1 MMNRIWIGKSGSAF
15 RNVLVIF
22 VLACSVAIGL
32 SSFNSPVTRDP
43 EVLLKGL
50 KAKFNSVKDYSADVV
65 IKVKVDF
72 LKVPVTK
79 AKIYYKAPNKI
90 KVDAQGFAMLPRNG
104 LDFANTS
111 MLNNP
116 YTALYVKDEVVKGV
130 NCAVVKVI
138 PNDGGEVV
146 ISTMWIDPVKS
157 ELKKFTTTTK
167 ANGTFDVVLTYDP
180 KQPKLVMPTQLLISF
195 DVDKI
200 QLPKGVSGDLTGE
213 SAHVEKTDKSK
224 STRGQIVIDYANYK
238 INQGLKDA
246 IFVEKK
252 K

>member
-1 MMNRIWIGKSGSAF
+1 MMKRIFAEVRVSAL
-15 RNVLVIF
+15 RNVAVILIIC
-22 VLACSVAIGL
+22 VGL
-32 SSFNSPVTRDP
+32 GMAMTSFTAPLTRDP

-50 KAKFNSVKDYSADVV
+50 KVKFNSVKDYSV
-65 IKVKVDF
+65 
-72 LKVPVTK
+72 
-79 AKIYYKAPNKI
+79 
-90 KVDAQGFAMLPRNG
+90 
-104 LDFANTS
+104 ANTS

-116 YTALYVKDEVVKGV
+116 YTAIYVKDELVKGV

-146 ISTMWIDPVKS
+146 ISTMWIDPANS

-167 ANGTFDVVLTYDP
+167 ANGTFDVQLTYDP
-180 KQPKLVMPTQLLISF
+180 KRPKLVMPTQLLISF

-213 SAHVEKTDKSK
+213 SAHVDKVDKSK

>member
-1 MMNRIWIGKSGSAF
+1 MQKFSITNRLNAF
-15 RNVLVIF
+15 RTVLVL
-22 VLACSVAIGL
+22 VLFSLCISIGF
-32 SSFNSPVTRDP
+32 SSFYTPVNRDP
-43 EVLLKGL
+43 ELLLKGL

-111 MLNNP
+111 MLNGP
-116 YTALYVKDEVVKGV
+116 YTAIYVKDEMVKGV
-130 NCAVVKVI
+130 NCAIVKVI

-146 ISTMWIDPVKS
+146 ISTMWIDPTKN

-167 ANGTFDVVLTYDP
+167 ANGTFDVQLSYDP
-180 KQPKLVMPTQLLISF
+180 KKPSLVMPTQLLISF

-213 SAHVEKTDKSK
+213 SAHTEKADKSK
-224 STRGQIVIDYANYK
+224 STRGQIIIDYANYK

-246 IFVEKK
+246 LFVEKK

>member
-1 MMNRIWIGKSGSAF
+1 MMKRIFAGVRVSAL
-15 RNVLVIF
+15 RNVAVILTIC
-22 VLACSVAIGL
+22 VGL
-32 SSFNSPVTRDP
+32 GIAMTSFTVPVTRDP
-43 EVLLKGL
+43 EALLKGL
-50 KAKFNSVKDYSADVV
+50 KIKFNSVKDYSADVV

-72 LKVPVTK
+72 LKVPITR

-90 KVDAQGFAMLPRNG
+90 KVDAEGFAMLPRNG

-116 YTALYVKDEVVKGV
+116 YTAIYVKDELVKGV

-146 ISTMWIDPVKS
+146 ISTMWIDPANS

-167 ANGTFDVVLTYDP
+167 ANGTFDVQLTYDP

-213 SAHVEKTDKSK
+213 SAHVDKADKSK